1 MKYSDTLSSD
11 LYTIELAC
19 NRALL
24 VLSALTFLLA
34 NATAIW
40 FRNFLP
46 SIFLVTASFS
56 YFTYYVLTEVNYTI
70 VHDEGVYLL
79 VFYISSITEY
89 LGRLVTWL
97 CLIEVFRLNP
107 RVKPL
112 IWIFPYLM
120 YLLGAGMFAVHSIC
134 YGVLG
139 LVAMVMGRTTPV
151 AVLDCMADARLVA
164 LYLFWPFVGA
174 VFLLFCFYRKTVNHF
189 YGTLVF
195 FYLCLFPGI
204 LILTVD
210 ESILSKVEMGQ
221 IKTAYLAEFVLYRLI
236 YLFAIAFASLFAAQW
251 SKIKQSDCMENDE
264 LVPDVV
270 DIDINE
276 FEGGEKTRSPHHELG
291 L

>member
-1 MKYSDTLSSD
+1 MKYSDTLSSE

-19 NRALL
+19 NRTLL

-34 NATAIW
+34 NATAMW

-46 SIFLVTASFS
+46 SIFLVIASFS
-56 YFTYYVLTEVNYTI
+56 YFAYYVLTEVNYTI

-89 LGRLVTWL
+89 LGRIATWL
-97 CLIEVFRLNP
+97 CLIEVFRQNP

-112 IWIFPYLM
+112 IWILPYLM
-120 YLLGAGMFAVHSIC
+120 YFLGAGMLVTHSIC

-151 AVLDCMADARLVA
+151 AVVDCMTKARLVA
-164 LYLFWPFVGA
+164 LYLFWPFIGA

-189 YGTLVF
+189 YGTLIF
-195 FYLCLFPGI
+195 FYMCLFPGI

-210 ESILSKVEMGQ
+210 ESVLSEVEMGE

-236 YLFAIAFASLFAAQW
+236 YLFAIAFASLFASKW
-251 SKIKQSDCMENDE
+251 PKIKQSGYVENDE

-270 DIDINE
+270 NININE
-276 FEGGEKTRSPHHELG
+276 FEGGE
-291 L
+291 